1 MNEITNPNFIDK
13 EFLIGHIKSIMG
25 FYHPHCIDNETGGF
39 FQHFKDDGSIY
50 DFDTRHLV
58 SSTRF
63 IFNYSMAAMQFN
75 NVEYIDTAKHGID
88 YLRKHHLNKD
98 TGGYAWTMNGKEVL
112 DSTNY
117 CYGLAF
123 VLLAYSTAYKA
134 GIKEAKNYI
143 EETFDLMEN
152 HFWSKDHELY
162 SDEISSDWSIVT
174 NYRGQNANMHTC
186 EALIQA
192 FESTNEQKYLDRALL
207 IAKNI
212 CIRQAGLA
220 DGLIWEHYDT
230 NWQINWSYNKDTPD
244 DLFRPWGFQ
253 VGHLTEWAK
262 LLIILERHAD
272 EDWLVSR
279 AQELFDDAIEMGWDE
294 KSEGLVY
301 GFAPNGDVCDND
313 KYFWV
318 QAESLAAAAVLAN
331 RTGDDYYWE
340 WYERIWEFSWK
351 HMVDHEYGAWFR
363 ILDSKNKKY
372 DNLKSPAGKVDYHTM
387 GACYEVLNLGIQKNK
402 T

>member
-1 MNEITNPNFIDK
+1 MNEITNPNFKDK

-123 VLLAYSTAYKA
+123 VLLAYSIAYKV

-387 GACYEVLNLGIQKNK
+387 GACYEVLNLD
-402 T
+402 

>member
-1 MNEITNPNFIDK
+1 MNEITNPNFKDK

-253 VGHLTEWAK
+253 VGHLTEWSK
-262 LLIILERHAD
+262 LLIILERHSK
-272 EDWLVSR
+272 EDWLLSR

-387 GACYEVLNLGIQKNK
+387 GACYEVLNLD
-402 T
+402 

>member
-1 MNEITNPNFIDK
+1 MNEISKPNFKDK

-387 GACYEVLNLGIQKNK
+387 GACYEVLNLD
-402 T
+402 

>member
-1 MNEITNPNFIDK
+1 MNEINNPNFKDK

-50 DFDTRHLV
+50 DLDTRHLV

-75 NVEYIDTAKHGID
+75 NVEYIDAAKHGID
-88 YLRKHHLNKD
+88 YLREHHLNKD
-98 TGGYAWTMNGKEVL
+98 TGGYAWMMNGKEVI

-143 EETFDLMEN
+143 EETFDLMEKY
-152 HFWSKDHELY
+152 FWSKEHELY
-162 SDEISSDWSIVT
+162 SDEINSDWSIVT

-220 DGLIWEHYDT
+220 DGLIWEHYDI
-230 NWQINWSYNKDTPD
+230 NWQIDWSYNKDTPD

-363 ILDSKNKKY
+363 ILDSKNMKY

-387 GACYEVLNLGIQKNK
+387 GACYEVLNLD
-402 T
+402 

>member
-1 MNEITNPNFIDK
+1 MNEITNPNFKDK

-143 EETFDLMEN
+143 EETFDLMEK

>member
-1 MNEITNPNFIDK
+1 MNEITNPNFKDK

-363 ILDSKNKKY
+363 VLDSKNKKY

-387 GACYEVLNLGIQKNK
+387 GACYEVLNTI
-402 T
+402 

>member
-1 MNEITNPNFIDK
+1 MNEINNPNFKDK

-50 DFDTRHLV
+50 DLDTRHLV

-75 NVEYIDTAKHGID
+75 NVEYIDAAKHGID
-88 YLRKHHLNKD
+88 YLREHHLNKD
-98 TGGYAWTMNGKEVL
+98 TGGYAWMMNGKEVI

-143 EETFDLMEN
+143 EETFDLMEKY
-152 HFWSKDHELY
+152 FWSKEHELY
-162 SDEISSDWSIVT
+162 SDEINSDWSIVT

-220 DGLIWEHYDT
+220 DGLIWEHYDI
-230 NWQINWSYNKDTPD
+230 NWQIDWSYNKDTPD

-253 VGHLTEWAK
+253 VGHLTEWSK
-262 LLIILERHAD
+262 LLIILERHSK
-272 EDWLVSR
+272 EDWLLSR

-294 KSEGLVY
+294 KSGGLFY
-301 GFAPNGDVCDND
+301 GVAPNGDVCDND

-318 QAESLAAAAVLAN
+318 QAESLAAAAVLAH
-331 RTGDDYYWE
+331 RTGDEYYWD
-340 WYERIWEFSWK
+340 WYEGIWEYSWK
-351 HMVDHEYGAWFR
+351 HMVDHKYGAWFR
-363 ILDSKNKKY
+363 ILDSKNMKY

-387 GACYEVLNLGIQKNK
+387 GACYEVLNLG
-402 T
+402 

>member
-1 MNEITNPNFIDK
+1 MNEITNPNFKDK

-212 CIRQAGLA
+212 CIKQAGLA

-387 GACYEVLNLGIQKNK
+387 GACYEVLNLD
-402 T
+402 